1 MPPPSPSLTVTE
13 AGFVAREPDLRRRAL
28 LTQLTR
34 ASLVSVTA
42 ASALGP
48 VARVWAGP
56 GARSEFDVGLL
67 WRISRDGTPDSYV
80 FGTIHLAD
88 ARVAEPSATVLAAL
102 SRSRTFAMEVA
113 TDAMAAMGVFDMEQ
127 LADGGMLEPL
137 IGAEAYAATRRILLE
152 RGISERVVA
161 RLKPWAAM
169 LAVASSGTGDAALA
183 LDSRL
188 LAVARRAHMR
198 IQALESVE
206 EQVASFDSIPVA
218 SQVALLKHALT
229 HRDAL
234 EVENETMIRAWLAG
248 DLAALVRFPARM
260 NSQNPGVAPH
270 YEELLRHLV
279 HNRTVLMHYRLS
291 QPLRS
296 GRTFVA
302 VGAMHLQGAKGLLS
316 LIEQDGYRVT
326 RIG

>member
-1 MPPPSPSLTVTE
+1 MSRDPQPL
-13 AGFVAREPDLRRRAL
+13 RRAL
-28 LTQLTR
+28 LTLMTI
-34 ASLVSVTA
+34 A
-42 ASALGP
+42 ASAALGP
-48 VARVWAGP
+48 VARGWAGQ
-56 GARSEFDVGLL
+56 GARTEFDFGLL
-67 WRISRDGTPDSYV
+67 WRISRDGTPDSYA

-88 ARVAEPSATVLAAL
+88 ARVAEPGAAVLAAL

-113 TDAMAAMGVFDMEQ
+113 IDAMAASDVFDLEQ
-127 LADGGMLEPL
+127 LADEGRLEPL
-137 IGAEAYAATRRILLE
+137 IGAETYAQTLRILVG
-152 RGISERVVA
+152 RGVSERVVA

-169 LAVASSGTGDAALA
+169 LAVASSGTGNAGLA

-188 LAVARRAHMR
+188 LTAARHAHLR
-198 IQALESVE
+198 VQALESVE

-218 SQVALLKHALT
+218 TQVALLKHALA

-234 EVENETMIRAWLAG
+234 EVENETMIRAWLEG

-260 NSQNPGVAPH
+260 NGQNPGVGRH
-270 YEELLRHLV
+270 YDELLRHLV
-279 HNRTVLMHYRLS
+279 HDRTVLLNFRLA
-291 QPLRS
+291 QPLRT

-302 VGAMHLQGAKGLLS
+302 VGAMHLQGEKGLLS